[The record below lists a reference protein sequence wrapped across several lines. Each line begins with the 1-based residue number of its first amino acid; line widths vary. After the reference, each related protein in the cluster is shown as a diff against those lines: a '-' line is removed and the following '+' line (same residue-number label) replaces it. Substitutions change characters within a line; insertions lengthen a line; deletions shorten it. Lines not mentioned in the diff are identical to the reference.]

1 MLSFSFDAV
10 IKEKEAFFMSKNNK
24 IILTAVLLTM
34 LIILSR
40 FLSIKT
46 PILKV
51 SFAFVPTM
59 LCAIWLGPKW
69 TVLLNVLGDVIGATL
84 FPTGPYF
91 IGYTI
96 STGLAGLIYGLLLY
110 KKKTNSFTDKEFI
123 IRVIISVVLVA
134 IIVNMGLNTLWTSI
148 TSGKA
153 FQVLFV
159 TRIVKQLIMV
169 PIHIVVIIFVEKML
183 RKPFDK
189 YIRSNDD

>member
-1 MLSFSFDAV
+1 
-10 IKEKEAFFMSKNNK
+10 MSKNKK
-24 IILTAVLLTM
+24 IILTAMLLAM

-46 PILKV
+46 PIIKI

-96 STGLAGLIYGLLLY
+96 STAIAGFIYGILLF
-110 KKKTNSFTDKEFI
+110 KKEPDSFSNKQFI
-123 IRVIISVVLVA
+123 LRVVLSV
-134 IIVNMGLNTLWTSI
+134 ILVSLIVNIGLNTLWTSI

-153 FQVLFV
+153 FKVLLI
-159 TRIVKQLIMV
+159 TRITKQLIMI
-169 PIHIVVIIFVEKML
+169 PIHIIVILFIEKLL
-183 RKPFDK
+183 RKPFDT

>member
-1 MLSFSFDAV
+1 
-10 IKEKEAFFMSKNNK
+10 MSKNKK
-24 IILTAVLLTM
+24 IILTSVLLAL

-46 PILKV
+46 PIMKI
-51 SFAFVPTM
+51 SFGFVPTM

-69 TVLLNVLGDVIGATL
+69 TILLNVLGDIIGATL

-96 STGLAGLIYGLLLY
+96 STGIAGLIYGSLLY
-110 KKKTNSFTDKEFI
+110 KKDDEQYEGKSLI
-123 IRVIISVVLVA
+123 IRSVISVVLVT

-148 TSGKA
+148 TAGKA
-153 FQVLFV
+153 FKVLFM
-159 TRIVKQLIMV
+159 TRIVKQIIMV
-169 PIHIVVIIFVEKML
+169 PVHIIIFLFIEKVL
-183 RKPFDK
+183 RNSFDK

>member
-1 MLSFSFDAV
+1 MR
-10 IKEKEAFFMSKNNK
+10 KNKK
-24 IILTAVLLTM
+24 IILSAILLAL

-46 PILKV
+46 PIIKI

-69 TVLLNVLGDVIGATL
+69 TVLVNVLGDIIGATL
-84 FPTGPYF
+84 FPSGPYF

-96 STGLAGLIYGLLLY
+96 STAVSGFIYGTLLY
-110 KKKTNSFTDKEFI
+110 KKEPDSYTNKQFI
-123 IRVIISVVLVA
+123 IRVIISVILVT

-153 FQVLFV
+153 FMVLFL
-159 TRIVKQLIMV
+159 TRVVKQLIMV
-169 PIHIVVIIFVEKML
+169 PIHIILILFIEKIL

-189 YIRSNDD
+189 YIRSSEFE

>member
-1 MLSFSFDAV
+1 
-10 IKEKEAFFMSKNNK
+10 MSKNKK
-24 IILTAVLLTM
+24 IILTAILLAM

-46 PILKV
+46 PITKI

-96 STGLAGLIYGLLLY
+96 STAIAGLIYGLLLY
-110 KKKTNSFTDKEFI
+110 KKEENTFTNKEFI
-123 IRVIISVVLVA
+123 IRVSISVILVT

-153 FQVLFV
+153 FKVLFA
-159 TRIVKQLIMV
+159 TRVVKQLIMV
-169 PIHIVVIIFVEKML
+169 PIHIFVILFIEKML
-183 RKPFDK
+183 RNYFDK
-189 YIRSNDD
+189 YIRSNND